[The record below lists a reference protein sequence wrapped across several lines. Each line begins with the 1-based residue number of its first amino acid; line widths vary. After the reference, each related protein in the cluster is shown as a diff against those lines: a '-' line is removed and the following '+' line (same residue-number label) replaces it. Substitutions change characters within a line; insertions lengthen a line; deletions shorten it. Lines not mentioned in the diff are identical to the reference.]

1 MQLAP
6 TISSADSAEFD
17 AERLELH
24 KDYLRLMLGATVPIL
39 IITILR
45 AAAWRGE
52 PGLFYTAPV
61 AVALGIG
68 ILFSYE
74 CSRAHIRIATFA
86 YVVTLLVTNTLEM
99 RYFPTGP
106 ALYLY
111 IVIVVVASLLL
122 SETGAIALDLLTLG
136 TMSFTAWQTG
146 VFTDL
151 HVLIQT
157 VLPIVLTGF
166 VSYLGAHQLY
176 TVLRWEWH
184 STRQAIEETEK
195 AQEHRAEMMHLNKEL
210 DGAYI
215 RMERM
220 NRMLIMARKEAEEA
234 RMLKVQFA
242 NAVSH
247 ELRSPL
253 NMIIGFSDMMV
264 NSPEVY
270 GTQPWPPRLK
280 NHILQ
285 IYQSSQHLS
294 QLVDDVL
301 DLARIDAYRLT
312 LNKQRACITD
322 AICEA
327 MDITRSLYDARNL
340 YLRMEA
346 EDNLPSLLFDR
357 TRIRQV
363 LLNFLTNALRFTRQ
377 GGVTIRAVKEGEDVL
392 ISVIDTGAGIAAED
406 LPKLFQEFTQLGG
419 SIYRQGQGF
428 GLGLAISKQL
438 VELHGGQVCASSVLG
453 QGSNFS
459 FRLPIGAGPTTTG
472 LMRDPVHEEQFWSR
486 LEQEASERKSLVV
499 CAPDSAAR
507 RLLASHLMQYD
518 VTWVDGEA
526 DLPPAVCTQ
535 QPFAVIRIAPNDDD
549 NRAVAIA
556 QSLKGIPV
564 VNCALPGL
572 TRKPWISSLNDYL
585 VKPISRRKLL
595 DALHRYKNEFANVLI
610 VEDEAPM
617 REFLSLTLEDGYPG
631 VALRSADSGRLALH
645 YVQELAPDLI
655 LLDLTLPDMEGL
667 DLADQIRRITGEGT
681 TIVAVTARDYPAE
694 QENDECDEITC
705 ARMGHISQREL
716 ERILNALLE
725 TISPSGAVRKV

>member
-6 TISSADSAEFD
+6 TISNVDSAEFD

-24 KDYLRLMLGATVPIL
+24 KDYLRLMLAATVPIL
-39 IITILR
+39 IFTILR
-45 AAAWRGE
+45 AAAWRTD
-52 PGLFYTAPV
+52 PGIFHTAPV
-61 AVALGIG
+61 AIILGIG
-68 ILFSYE
+68 LALSYQW
-74 CSRAHIRIATFA
+74 SRMQAHIATYA
-86 YVVTLLVTNTLEM
+86 YVVTLLVTDTLEM
-99 RYFPTGP
+99 LYFPGGP

-122 SETGAIALDLLTLG
+122 SETGAILIDGLTLI
-136 TMSFTAWQTG
+136 TMGLAAWYTG
-146 VFTDL
+146 MLIDV
-151 HVLIQT
+151 HVVIQT
-157 VLPIVLTGF
+157 VLPIVLTAF

-220 NRMLIMARKEAEEA
+220 NRMLILARKEAEEA

-270 GTQPWPPRLK
+270 GAQPWPPRLK

-301 DLARIDAYRLT
+301 DLARIDAYRLA
-312 LNKQRACITD
+312 LNKQRAPISEV
-322 AICEA
+322 ISEA
-327 MDITRSLYDARNL
+327 LDITRSLYDARNL
-340 YLRMEA
+340 VLKMEV
-346 EDNLPSLLFDR
+346 EDNLPTLLFDR

-377 GGVTIRAVKEGEDVL
+377 GGVTVRAVKQGDDVL
-392 ISVIDTGAGIAAED
+392 ISVVDTGAGIAAEE

-438 VELHGGQVCASSVLG
+438 VELHGGRVYASSVLG
-453 QGSNFS
+453 RGSTFS
-459 FRLPIGAGPTTTG
+459 FTLPIGAGMTTTA
-472 LMRDPVHEEQFWSR
+472 LVHDAIHEEQFWNR
-486 LEQEASERKSLVV
+486 LEQEASERKPLVV
-499 CAPDSAAR
+499 CAPESTAR
-507 RLLASHLMQYD
+507 RLLASHLGQYE
-518 VTWVDGEA
+518 VTWVDADE
-526 DLPPAVCTQ
+526 DLPGAVNAQ
-535 QPFAVIRIAPNDDD
+535 QPVAVVRIEPGNDVQIAP
-549 NRAVAIA
+549 IA
-556 QSLKGIPV
+556 QTLKGIPV
-564 VNCALPGL
+564 VNCSLPGL
-572 TRKPWISSLNDYL
+572 TRKPWITSLNNYL

-595 DALHRYKNEFANVLI
+595 DVLHHQKAEITHVLI

-617 REFLSLTLEDGYPG
+617 REFLSLTLADDYAGCSIRTADNG
-631 VALRSADSGRLALH
+631 HLALRYA
-645 YVQELAPDLI
+645 QEQVPDLI
-655 LLDLTLPDMEGL
+655 LLDLTLPDMDGL
-667 DLADQIRRITGEGT
+667 DLADQLRKITGEGT
-681 TIVAVTARDYPAE
+681 LIIAVTARDYPAE
-694 QENDECDEITC
+694 QESDECDQITC
-705 ARMGHISQREL
+705 ARVGRFSQREL
-716 ERILNALLE
+716 ERMLNALLE
-725 TISPSGAVRKV
+725 AISPSGAVRKG

>member
-6 TISSADSAEFD
+6 TISNADSAEFD

-24 KDYLRLMLGATVPIL
+24 KDYLRLMLAATVPIL
-39 IITILR
+39 IVTILR
-45 AAAWRGE
+45 AAAWRGA
-52 PGLFYTAPV
+52 PGIFFTAPV
-61 AVALGIG
+61 AITMGIG
-68 ILFSYE
+68 LAISYQW
-74 CSRAHIRIATFA
+74 SHTHARTATYT
-86 YVVTLLVTNTLEM
+86 YVATLLITNTLEM
-99 RYFPTGP
+99 LYFPSGP

-122 SETGAIALDLLTLG
+122 SETGAIIVDALTLASMG
-136 TMSFTAWQTG
+136 ITAWYTG
-146 VFTDL
+146 TFTDL
-151 HVLIQT
+151 HVVMQT
-157 VLPIVLTGF
+157 VLPIMLTGF
-166 VSYLGAHQLY
+166 VSYLGTHQLY

-195 AQEHRAEMMHLNKEL
+195 AQAHRAEMMHLNKEL

-220 NRMLIMARKEAEEA
+220 NRMLILARKEAEEA

-270 GTQPWPPRLK
+270 GAQPWPLRLK

-301 DLARIDAYRLT
+301 DLARIDAYRLA
-312 LNKQRACITD
+312 LNKQRAPITEV
-322 AICEA
+322 ITEA

-340 YLRMEA
+340 VLKMEV
-346 EDNLPSLLFDR
+346 ESDLPTLLFDR

-377 GGVTIRAVKEGEDVL
+377 GGVTVRAVKQGDDVL
-392 ISVIDTGAGIAAED
+392 ISVIDTGAGIAAEE

-438 VELHGGQVCASSVLG
+438 VELHGGRVYANSVLG
-453 QGSNFS
+453 QGSTFS
-459 FRLPIGAGPTTTG
+459 FTLPLGAGLSTTG
-472 LMRDPVHEEQFWSR
+472 LVRDAVHEEQFWNR

-499 CAPDSAAR
+499 CAPDSTAR
-507 RLLASHLMQYD
+507 RLLTSHLTQYE
-518 VTWVDGEA
+518 VTWVDA
-526 DLPPAVCTQ
+526 DSDLPCAINTQ
-535 QPFAVIRIAPNDDD
+535 QPVAVIRIEPNSSDTQ
-549 NRAVAIA
+549 VMPIA
-556 QSLKGIPV
+556 QALKGIPV
-564 VNCALPGL
+564 VNCSLPGL
-572 TRKPWISSLNDYL
+572 TRKPWITSLNDYL

-595 DALHRYKNEFANVLI
+595 DALRRQEADIAHVLI

-617 REFLSLTLEDGYPG
+617 REFLSLTLADGYANG
-631 VALRSADSGRLALH
+631 TIRTAENGRLALR
-645 YVQELAPDLI
+645 YAQELVPDLI
-655 LLDLTLPDMEGL
+655 LLDLTLPDMDGL
-667 DLADQIRRITGEGT
+667 DLADQLRKITGDKT
-681 TIVAVTARDYPAE
+681 LIIAVTARDYPAE
-694 QENDECDEITC
+694 QEGDECDQITC
-705 ARMGHISQREL
+705 ARLGRFSQREL
-716 ERILNALLE
+716 ERMLNALLE
-725 TISPSGAVRKV
+725 AISPSGAVRKG

>member
-6 TISSADSAEFD
+6 TISNTDSAEFD

-24 KDYLRLMLGATVPIL
+24 KDYLRLMLAATVPIL
-39 IITILR
+39 IFTILR
-45 AAAWRGE
+45 AAAWRTE
-52 PGLFYTAPV
+52 PGIFHTAPV
-61 AVALGIG
+61 AIALGIG
-68 ILFSYE
+68 LALSYQWS
-74 CSRAHIRIATFA
+74 CMQAHVATYA
-86 YVVTLLVTNTLEM
+86 YVVTLLVTDTLEM
-99 RYFPTGP
+99 LYFPGGP

-122 SETGAIALDLLTLG
+122 SETGAILVDGLTLI
-136 TMSFTAWQTG
+136 TMGLAAWYTG
-146 VFTDL
+146 MLTDV
-151 HVLIQT
+151 HVVIQT
-157 VLPIVLTGF
+157 VLPIVLTAF

-195 AQEHRAEMMHLNKEL
+195 AQEHRGEMMHLNKEL

-220 NRMLIMARKEAEEA
+220 NRMLILARKEAEEA

-270 GTQPWPPRLK
+270 GAQPWPPRLM

-301 DLARIDAYRLT
+301 DLARIDAYRLA
-312 LNKQRACITD
+312 LNKQRAPISEV
-322 AICEA
+322 ISEA
-327 MDITRSLYDARNL
+327 LDITRSLYDARNL
-340 YLRMEA
+340 VLKMEV
-346 EDNLPSLLFDR
+346 EDNLPTLLFDR

-377 GGVTIRAVKEGEDVL
+377 GGVTVRAVKQGDDVL
-392 ISVIDTGAGIAAED
+392 ISVIDTGAGIAAEE

-438 VELHGGQVCASSVLG
+438 VELHGGRVYASSVLG
-453 QGSNFS
+453 RGSTFS
-459 FRLPIGAGPTTTG
+459 FTLPIGAGMTTTA
-472 LMRDPVHEEQFWSR
+472 LVHDAIHEEQFWNR
-486 LEQEASERKSLVV
+486 LEQEASERKPLVV
-499 CAPDSAAR
+499 CAPESTAR
-507 RLLASHLMQYD
+507 RLLASHLSQYE
-518 VTWVDGEA
+518 VTWVDVDE
-526 DLPPAVCTQ
+526 DLPGAVNAQ
-535 QPFAVIRIAPNDDD
+535 QPVAVVRIEPGNDVKIAPF
-549 NRAVAIA
+549 A
-556 QSLKGIPV
+556 QTLKGVPV
-564 VNCALPGL
+564 VNCSLPGL
-572 TRKPWISSLNDYL
+572 TRKPWITSLNNYL

-595 DALHRYKNEFANVLI
+595 DVLHRQKAEMTHILI

-617 REFLSLTLEDGYPG
+617 REFLSLTLADDYAGCNIRTADNG
-631 VALRSADSGRLALH
+631 HLALRYA
-645 YVQELAPDLI
+645 QEQVPDLI
-655 LLDLTLPDMEGL
+655 LLDLTLPDMDGL
-667 DLADQIRRITGEGT
+667 DLADQLRKITGEGT
-681 TIVAVTARDYPAE
+681 LIIAVTARDYPAE
-694 QENDECDEITC
+694 QESDECDQITC
-705 ARMGHISQREL
+705 ARVGRFSQREL
-716 ERILNALLE
+716 ERMLNALLE
-725 TISPSGAVRKV
+725 AISPSGAVRKG

>member
-1 MQLAP
+1 MEVAQ
-6 TISSADSAEFD
+6 TISSMGNAEFD
-17 AERLELH
+17 AERLELRR
-24 KDYLRLMLGATVPIL
+24 DYLRLMLAASVPIL

-45 AAAWRGE
+45 AAAWRSE
-52 PGLFYTAPV
+52 PGIFYSAPI
-61 AVALGIG
+61 AINLGVG
-68 ILFSYE
+68 LAMSYRW
-74 CSRAHIRIATFA
+74 SNSHARLATYA
-86 YVVTLLVTNTLEM
+86 YVITLLITNTLEM
-99 RYFPTGP
+99 LYFPEGP

-111 IVIVVVASLLL
+111 VVIVVAAALLL
-122 SETGAIALDLLTLG
+122 SETGAILTDALTVITLG
-136 TMSFTAWQTG
+136 LAAWHVG
-146 VFTDL
+146 LYTDIRTIIQSL
-151 HVLIQT
+151 LPVL
-157 VLPIVLTGF
+157 LTGF

-184 STRQAIEETEK
+184 STRQAIDETKK
-195 AQEHRAEMMHLNKEL
+195 AQSHRAEMMHLNKEL

-220 NRMLIMARKEAEEA
+220 NRMLILARKEAEEA

-270 GTQPWPPRLK
+270 GSQAWPLRLK

-312 LNKQRACITD
+312 LNKQRAPVTGVIT
-322 AICEA
+322 EA

-340 YLRMEA
+340 FLRMDA
-346 EDNLPSLLFDR
+346 EQDLPTLLFDR

-377 GGVTIRAVKEGEDVL
+377 GGVVVRAVRQDEDVVV
-392 ISVIDTGAGIAAED
+392 SVIDTGAGIAGED

-438 VELHGGQVCASSVLG
+438 VEIHGGRVCADSVLG
-453 QGSNFS
+453 QGSTFT
-459 FRLPIGAGPTTTG
+459 FTLPIGAGLTTMG
-472 LMRDPVHEEQFWSR
+472 IVRDAAHEEQFWSR

-499 CAPDSAAR
+499 SAPDSTAR
-507 RLLASHLMQYD
+507 RLLASHLTQYD
-518 VTWVDGEA
+518 VTWVDADGE
-526 DLPPAVCTQ
+526 LPSAISAQ
-535 QPFAVIRIAPNDDD
+535 QPIAVVRIEPTGDGSPAAN
-549 NRAVAIA
+549 IA
-556 QSLKGIPV
+556 QMLKGIPV
-564 VNCALPGL
+564 VNCSLPGL

-595 DALHRYKNEFANVLI
+595 DALRRLRADFARVLI

-617 REFLSLTLEDGYPG
+617 REFLTLSVSGGYSHSTIRTAETG
-631 VALRSADSGRLALH
+631 QLALQ
-645 YVQELAPDLI
+645 YANELTPDLI
-655 LLDLTLPDMEGL
+655 LLDLTLPDMDGL
-667 DLADQIRRITGEGT
+667 VLADELRKITGDDT
-681 TIVAVTARDYPAE
+681 QIVAVTARDYPAE
-694 QENDECDEITC
+694 QESDECDQITC
-705 ARMGHISQREL
+705 ARLGRFSQREL
-716 ERILNALLE
+716 ERMLNALLE
-725 TISPSGAVRKV
+725 AVSPSGAVRKG